1 VASFERFFREAADLD
16 ADMRMGPRPDA
27 RGRCAKARSIAWQPA
42 SGVAEIHHAYLVHGP
57 DGEEHYGE
65 VVVTGSDESPD
76 ALGQRVATRTA

>member
-1 VASFERFFREAADLD
+1 MPAA
-16 ADMRMGPRPDA
+16 AA
-27 RGRCAKARSIAWQPA
+27 RRRDRSPGNLA